1 VNLVINR
8 ENYTP
13 LARTRTRSVAA
24 VLVGRQASDGRCEY
38 GGAGAAPGLL
48 AYVAAVVDGG
58 GTVLGTESFSTT
70 RAQAAGLIP
79 DLTPWP
85 VPPRQPTRRS
95 ARAVKVE
102 HTAETTLTAPS
113 TGT

>member
-13 LARTRTRSVAA
+13 LARTRTGSVAA

-85 VPPRQPTRRS
+85 VLLASQPAGAHARSKWSTRLKR
-95 ARAVKVE
+95 
-102 HTAETTLTAPS
+102 P
-113 TGT
+113 

>member
-1 VNLVINR
+1 
-8 ENYTP
+8 
-13 LARTRTRSVAA
+13 
-24 VLVGRQASDGRCEY
+24 
-38 GGAGAAPGLL
+38 
-48 AYVAAVVDGG
+48 
-58 GTVLGTESFSTT
+58 VLGTESFSTT

-95 ARAVKVE
+95 ACAVKVE